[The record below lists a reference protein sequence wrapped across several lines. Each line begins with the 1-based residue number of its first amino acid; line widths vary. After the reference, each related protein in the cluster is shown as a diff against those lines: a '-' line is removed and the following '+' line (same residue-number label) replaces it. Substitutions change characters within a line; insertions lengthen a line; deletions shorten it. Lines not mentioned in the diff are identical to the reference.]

1 MTAHTQDRMGRSQEG
16 ASPMVQQS
24 MQQGVFNFRNGLQIL
39 VDATWPAMIPL
50 LLAGGISL
58 VFRAVSK

>member
-1 MTAHTQDRMGRSQEG
+1 
-16 ASPMVQQS
+16 MVQQS